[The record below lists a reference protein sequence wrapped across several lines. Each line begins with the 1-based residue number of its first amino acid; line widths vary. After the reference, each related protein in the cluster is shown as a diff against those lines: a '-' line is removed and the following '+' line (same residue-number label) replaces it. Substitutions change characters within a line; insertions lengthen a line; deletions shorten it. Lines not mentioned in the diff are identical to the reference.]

1 MKTQTQWLDRL
12 VELGVLRQGHFLLTS
27 GRHSDR
33 FMLLSQLFQH
43 PAAGQEFAAAL
54 AAKLP
59 WPEIDVVIGP
69 AMGGVI
75 LAYEVARALEGP
87 LAIYAE
93 KTEGDAMALKR
104 GFTLRPGERV
114 LVVEDAIST
123 GGSIN
128 KVIQLV
134 RQSDAELVGAAAL
147 VDRTG
152 GRIDLGVPF
161 VSLISLTVD
170 SYEPTDCPLCQAGL
184 PLVKPK
190 N

>member
-1 MKTQTQWLDRL
+1 MKTQEQWLDRL

-43 PAAGQEFAAAL
+43 PEACAEFAGAL

-59 WPEIDVVIGP
+59 WPKIDVVIGP

-75 LAYEVARALEGP
+75 LAYEAARALQGP
-87 LAIYAE
+87 RAIYAE
-93 KTEGDAMALKR
+93 KTDGAEMALKR
-104 GFTLRPGERV
+104 GFALHPGERV

-123 GGSIN
+123 GGSIS

-134 RQSDAELVGAAAL
+134 RQSEAELVGTAAL
-147 VDRTG
+147 
-152 GRIDLGVPF
+152 
-161 VSLISLTVD
+161 
-170 SYEPTDCPLCQAGL
+170 
-184 PLVKPK
+184 
-190 N
+190 

>member
-1 MKTQTQWLDRL
+1 MKTQQQWLDRL

-33 FMLLSQLFQH
+33 FMLLSQLFQY
-43 PAAGQEFAAAL
+43 PDACQEFADAL

-59 WPEIDVVIGP
+59 WQNIDVVIGP

-75 LAYEVARALEGP
+75 LAYEVAKALKGP
-87 LAIYAE
+87 RAIYAE
-93 KTEGDAMALKR
+93 KTDGPEMALKR
-104 GFTLRPGERV
+104 GFMLRPGERV
-114 LVVEDAIST
+114 VVVEDAIST

-134 RQSDAELVGAAAL
+134 RQSEAELVGAAAL

-152 GRIDLGVPF
+152 GQIDLGIPF
-161 VSLISLTVD
+161 VSLISLTVESYASD
-170 SYEPTDCPLCQAGL
+170 SCPLCQAGL
-184 PLVKPK
+184 PLIKPK
-190 N
+190 S

>member
-1 MKTQTQWLDRL
+1 MDRL
-12 VELGVLRQGHFLLTS
+12 VELAVLRQGHFLLTS

-43 PAAGQEFAAAL
+43 PDACQEFAQAL
-54 AAKLP
+54 AAKFP

-75 LAYEVARALEGP
+75 LAYEVARALKAP
-87 LAIYAE
+87 RAIYAE
-93 KTEGDAMALKR
+93 KSDGGEMALKR
-104 GFTLRPGERV
+104 GFTLQPGERV
-114 LVVEDAIST
+114 VVVEDAIST

-134 RQSDAELVGAAAL
+134 RQSGAELVGAAAL

-152 GRIDLGVPF
+152 GQIDLGIPF
-161 VSLISLTVD
+161 VSLVSLTVESFSPD
-170 SYEPTDCPLCQAGL
+170 NCPLCQAGI
-184 PLVKPK
+184 PLQRPK
-190 N
+190 S